1 MKPFRP
7 LVIGVSLYLLFY
19 ALTPLFG
26 LELKFVYPLFVI
38 GNLLVI
44 YMVYAA
50 LKYGVAPKEKF
61 SEGYWYGDIKGPIQ
75 GADEVESA
83 SE

>member
-1 MKPFRP
+1 MKPVRP

-19 ALTPLFG
+19 ALSPLFG
-26 LELKFVYPLFVI
+26 LELKFVYSLFVI

-44 YMVYAA
+44 YMVYAV

-61 SEGYWYGDIKGPIQ
+61 SDGYWYGDIKGPIQ
-75 GADEVESA
+75 GADEGDTA